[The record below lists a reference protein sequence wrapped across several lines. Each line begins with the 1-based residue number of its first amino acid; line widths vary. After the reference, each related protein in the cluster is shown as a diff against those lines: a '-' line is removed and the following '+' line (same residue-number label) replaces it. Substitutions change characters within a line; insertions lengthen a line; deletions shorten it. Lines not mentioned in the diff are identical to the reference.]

1 MKEEKVRNKEKALR
15 HAASQEHYAK
25 GKTKTH
31 KRMCVWVPRKR
42 EKEFTELVFKMK
54 KNWET

>member
-1 MKEEKVRNKEKALR
+1 VRNKEKAIR
-15 HAASQEHYAK
+15 HAASQEQYVK

-42 EKEFTELVFKMK
+42 EKEFIELVSKMK
-54 KNWET
+54 KNWGT